1 MSSVYVLL
9 AMSEEAHDF
18 NRMRQSRP
26 TRAGTE
32 LNTGW

>member
-1 MSSVYVLL
+1 MSGVYVLL
-9 AMSEEAHDF
+9 AMPERTHDF
-18 NRMRQSRP
+18 NRMRQGRL

>member
-9 AMSEEAHDF
+9 AMPERTHDF
-18 NRMRQSRP
+18 NRMRQGRL

>member
-9 AMSEEAHDF
+9 AISEEAHDF
-18 NRMRQSRP
+18 NRMRQGRL
-26 TRAGTE
+26 TRASTK